1 MIPQSTRDV
10 PAYRVTLFFG
20 PEAVEGKSNTQF
32 CVFNVKKRSWK
43 AGIQVAVE
51 IDNGQ
56 LSVLRHKIQLAD
68 RVAKSLLVV
77 DPHELPNYHDRIA
90 DLFVQAVCWS
100 KLELRLL
107 AGMVQE
113 NQRIFAHDLLAEV
126 EHDVSHRS
134 DGLIAYILGEL
145 DLAPSDHSSLSL

>member
-1 MIPQSTRDV
+1 MLPRSTQDA

-20 PEAVEGKSNTQF
+20 PEAVDDKADTLV

-51 IDNGQ
+51 IDHGQ

-68 RVAKSLLVV
+68 RVAKSLLGV
-77 DPHELPNYHDRIA
+77 DPHERPSYQDRIA
-90 DLFVQAVCWS
+90 DVFVQAVCWS
-100 KLELRLL
+100 KLELRLS
-107 AGMVQE
+107 AGVVQE
-113 NQRIFAHDLLAEV
+113 NQRILAEDLLVEL

-134 DGLIAYILGEL
+134 DGLIAYILSEL
-145 DLAPSDHSSLSL
+145 DLVPDHSS